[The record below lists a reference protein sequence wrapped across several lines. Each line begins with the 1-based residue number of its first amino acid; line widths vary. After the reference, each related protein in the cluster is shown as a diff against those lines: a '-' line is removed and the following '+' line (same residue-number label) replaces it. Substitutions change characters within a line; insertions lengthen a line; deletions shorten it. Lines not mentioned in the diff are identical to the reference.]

1 MQSSSSRELASAID
15 LPAEAHTFVST
26 TMLSTCKLHMPS
38 IYCCFHHIVQ
48 ITGYITEEI
57 VGPIGYLPEPVH
69 QHFLC
74 YQSFWQWIA
83 EVGFDVFVSGKVG
96 LALGNAPLQSPQQ
109 MLAVSLDNE
118 LQIARRRHMQNQIR
132 QRRLSGW
139 MQMQLRLFEQQ
150 NRPCRRGEE
159 KGSILGELGRRR
171 SRHQA
176 ARKSDH

>member
-1 MQSSSSRELASAID
+1 M
-15 LPAEAHTFVST
+15 
-26 TMLSTCKLHMPS
+26 
-38 IYCCFHHIVQ
+38 
-48 ITGYITEEI
+48 
-57 VGPIGYLPEPVH
+57 
-69 QHFLC
+69 HFLC

-150 NRPCRRGEE
+150 MIDPAVRGEDNRVNT
-159 KGSILGELGRRR
+159 GRTWETPKPT
-171 SRHQA
+171 SSSA
-176 ARKSDH
+176 EV